1 MFYCAMFT
9 AAGGDVD
16 AEIVMGGRRKVKM
29 VIDEIEKKG
38 REASAKEKGQMST
51 LLLVNECMAR
61 GIKMLGV
68 NINKSDAKI
77 FKPEDGGI
85 RLPFLSLPG
94 LGESV
99 ALNIVEARE
108 KEPFFS
114 VEDMQIRAKVSQS
127 LTELLRKNGALDGVS
142 ETDQITFF

>member
-1 MFYCAMFT
+1 
-9 AAGGDVD
+9 
-16 AEIVMGGRRKVKM
+16 
-29 VIDEIEKKG
+29 
-38 REASAKEKGQMST
+38 
-51 LLLVNECMAR
+51 
-61 GIKMLGV
+61 MLGV

-94 LGESV
+94 LGESA

-127 LTELLRKNGALDGVS
+127 LTELLRKSGALDGVS
-142 ETDQITFF
+142 ETAQITFF